1 MISNNITADIASTEF
16 RHFSSL
22 YSHCEWSL
30 ASLLAGN
37 NWATFPKLGNFWEK
51 WATLGHLFT
60 NFWATFGYFIGNLWK
75 GLIWESWYNFGTICQ
90 NIWAPLVACHMPLLG
105 AQCAK
110 PCRFTIGNLKT
121 CTQRGC
127 VVWCNWRLNRKPFK
141 CKEKYLQE
149 VSYYYS
155 F

>member
-1 MISNNITADIASTEF
+1 MYLLLFEACIWFLDRE
-16 RHFSSL
+16 
-22 YSHCEWSL
+22 SHGWQRLRNLSKTREL
-30 ASLLAGN
+30 
-37 NWATFPKLGNFWEK
+37 LGNFWEK

-127 VVWCNWRLNRKPFK
+127 VGWCNWRLNRKPFK